1 MSNSGT
7 PTTVKTTSPLTAIAI
22 ATQEASSPKPLV
34 GGRERDGKPK
44 ERLVD
49 AVKAVTPTVVVVGG
63 DREEEWDAATRRLK
77 VGDKVMG
84 LAERRRLLA
93 ANGKN
98 GGGSG
103 SASGGERMQNRKSE
117 RVVVERIST

>member
-1 MSNSGT
+1 
-7 PTTVKTTSPLTAIAI
+7 VKTTSPLTAIAI
-22 ATQEASSPKPLV
+22 ATQEASSPNPLA

-49 AVKAVTPTVVVVGG
+49 AVKAVTPTVVVVGS
-63 DREEEWDAATRRLK
+63 DREEEWDATTRRLK

-93 ANGKN
+93 LNGKN
-98 GGGSG
+98 AGGT
-103 SASGGERMQNRKSE
+103 GGLDVTGREAQMQNRKSE